1 MHSYVDSNVLMVV
14 WLCMYMCVYI
24 HIYIDMLVHSVCLV
38 AAVYVFYLTDRKAH
52 AARQINCRNYTFTE
66 FNMVACRITDARNI
80 AANNHHLHNRSTGSI
95 SSGQVPLKK

>member
-1 MHSYVDSNVLMVV
+1 M
-14 WLCMYMCVYI
+14 
-24 HIYIDMLVHSVCLV
+24 
-38 AAVYVFYLTDRKAH
+38 AH

-95 SSGQVPLKK
+95 SSGQVPLKKWVSFSNLRISFANRAKYKP